1 MSGPGGKLSGLDRRP
16 WTLALIAGAG
26 LTLLLPSA
34 LALYGPLDLLDTAVQ
49 LGNARLAAGLAV
61 LFVFS
66 TGCLRFLLRRRRL
79 PEEEV
84 DDEPPLR
91 HAAASRDVNDAPAA
105 APRAH
110 LR

>member
-1 MSGPGGKLSGLDRRP
+1 MSGPGGRLSGLDRRP

-34 LALYGPLDLLDTAVQ
+34 LALYGPLELLDTAVR
-49 LGNARLAAGLAV
+49 LGNARLAAGLAM
-61 LFVFS
+61 LFVVS
-66 TGCLRFLLRRRRL
+66 TGCLRLLLRRRRL

-84 DDEPPLR
+84 DDGPPVR
-91 HAAASRDVNDAPAA
+91 HAAASLDVKDAPAA
-105 APRAH
+105 ASQAH